1 MSGYGDDIGMFGDF
15 FRYWDE
21 LPEQGGFSLFGWIH
35 MGWLVGIVSVCLVV
49 SHRYR
54 RVDAATQDKILKIL
68 ATASICL
75 ESLKDIYLIL
85 IGEMGISYLPFEM
98 CGLAIFVELG
108 FAFFH
113 REFLGEI
120 MCVISMPG
128 AMAALL
134 FPDWTRYPLFNYM
147 HINSFMKLSAASIMT
162 ASVAL
167 NFGNTAFAATAS
179 ENPKDVLKNFFE
191 SFSPTDHESWV
202 NYFASSVY
210 GYYRQFAQNA
220 FNQAKRLGLLD
231 INKAELLY
239 AEKVNNVYA
248 PKYYEFNQYYDSG
261 TNYACYKTIT
271 DMETETGE
279 YFGNGTNF
287 SLVLMI
293 REASGWKIGGICKCP
308 RDLGSVP
315 AGITVSRQSYG
326 FVSYQSQPS
335 YIKVKDE
342 NGTVKNV
349 AFSTYLKNV
358 TYNEIGNMG
367 YYDEAIK
374 ANVMAIKMCGW
385 WAHAAGYRS
394 AEGCDIKYGDVAY
407 KSSYQT
413 KPAITNAIN
422 AVDGKKLVSSG
433 GQLFFTSYFAGSSDT
448 AGKNSG
454 RLRQNGSNYLAST
467 KSYTYTEIL
476 HYYYDNSSYNNPS
489 VGIVKIN

>member
-1 MSGYGDDIGMFGDF
+1 MSQYKGNTPTGTYDAWLAGPHSNTTSYGPYKYVATTPKSGVAYDSNRSGI
-15 FRYWDE
+15 
-21 LPEQGGFSLFGWIH
+21 WIH
-35 MGWLVGIVSVCLVV
+35 
-49 SHRYR
+49 
-54 RVDAATQDKILKIL
+54 
-68 ATASICL
+68 
-75 ESLKDIYLIL
+75 
-85 IGEMGISYLPFEM
+85 
-98 CGLAIFVELG
+98 
-108 FAFFH
+108 
-113 REFLGEI
+113 
-120 MCVISMPG
+120 
-128 AMAALL
+128 
-134 FPDWTRYPLFNYM
+134 
-147 HINSFMKLSAASIMT
+147 
-162 ASVAL
+162 
-167 NFGNTAFAATAS
+167 
-179 ENPKDVLKNFFE
+179 
-191 SFSPTDHESWV
+191 
-202 NYFASSVY
+202 
-210 GYYRQFAQNA
+210 
-220 FNQAKRLGLLD
+220 
-231 INKAELLY
+231 
-239 AEKVNNVYA
+239 A

-335 YIKVKDE
+335 YIKVKNE

-358 TYNEIGNMG
+358 TFNEIGNMG

-433 GQLFFTSYFAGSSDT
+433 GQLFFTSYFAGRSDT
-448 AGKNSG
+448 DGKNSG

>member
-1 MSGYGDDIGMFGDF
+1 
-15 FRYWDE
+15 
-21 LPEQGGFSLFGWIH
+21 
-35 MGWLVGIVSVCLVV
+35 
-49 SHRYR
+49 
-54 RVDAATQDKILKIL
+54 
-68 ATASICL
+68 
-75 ESLKDIYLIL
+75 
-85 IGEMGISYLPFEM
+85 
-98 CGLAIFVELG
+98 
-108 FAFFH
+108 
-113 REFLGEI
+113 
-120 MCVISMPG
+120 
-128 AMAALL
+128 
-134 FPDWTRYPLFNYM
+134 
-147 HINSFMKLSAASIMT
+147 
-162 ASVAL
+162 
-167 NFGNTAFAATAS
+167 
-179 ENPKDVLKNFFE
+179 
-191 SFSPTDHESWV
+191 
-202 NYFASSVY
+202 
-210 GYYRQFAQNA
+210 
-220 FNQAKRLGLLD
+220 
-231 INKAELLY
+231 
-239 AEKVNNVYA
+239 
-248 PKYYEFNQYYDSG
+248 
-261 TNYACYKTIT
+261 
-271 DMETETGE
+271 
-279 YFGNGTNF
+279 
-287 SLVLMI
+287 MI